1 MVVFSNIYNHRIRN
15 EFLNFENVIY
25 DFFSPSGFDGVI
37 VTAEAFLDISTT
49 KPRKEICEVFV
60 LCILLLL
67 SPKTYGGFPQAMQGK
82 VKTTFSRF
90 YI

>member
-1 MVVFSNIYNHRIRN
+1 MFSNIYNHWIRD

-49 KPRKEICEVFV
+49 KPRKEICEVLF
-60 LCILLLL
+60 
-67 SPKTYGGFPQAMQGK
+67 YGFKAL
-82 VKTTFSRF
+82 
-90 YI
+90 